1 MVFCGQCGLQL
12 SPGMTRCPRCGT
24 MTEIAADNNI
34 EPLQADAPTIEATYI
49 QRPQVTMYPDVPQ
62 QSFSAT
68 PPDLQK
74 LILHAS
80 SNGNYSYTPASG
92 NEQTSAMNAPDYHPH
107 ASAPVDFQV
116 DTPYSTQPNSVH
128 YPTAAST
135 IYPSQPGNY
144 ASPGSTYA
152 EAIPPGDAIP
162 SGYPPQTSKKR
173 GRAGVALLVVVALL
187 LVLGIGGFFVVQRS
201 HLFGNPVSPVTNGAN
216 GNGATTQNTPLTPTE
231 QAKVVVQ
238 HYYSAINNKNYPE
251 AYGLWRWGANGPT
264 LAAFENGYAN
274 TEHDNLTIRNATPL
288 SDGTVKVSLVVV
300 ATERVN
306 GVIKHHTYAGY
317 YIVGQ
322 DGGTWK
328 IFRGYLSRIE

>member
-68 PPDLQK
+68 PPDSQK

-107 ASAPVDFQV
+107 ASAPIDFQV

-128 YPTAAST
+128 YPTAASM

-152 EAIPPGDAIP
+152 EAIPPGGAIP

-328 IFRGYLSRIE
+328 IFRGYLSRIK